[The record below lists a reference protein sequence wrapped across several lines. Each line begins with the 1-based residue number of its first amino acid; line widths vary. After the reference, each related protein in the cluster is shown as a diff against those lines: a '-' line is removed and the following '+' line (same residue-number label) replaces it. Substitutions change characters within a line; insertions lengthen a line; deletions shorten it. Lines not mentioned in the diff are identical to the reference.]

1 VLEHRTFSRQG
12 DDLRCEVPISLP
24 EAVLGD
30 VVEVPTLSGRPKMT
44 VPPETQN
51 GQVFGLRGHG
61 MPRLRG
67 EGKGDLMVLV
77 KVVLPQKLTSE
88 EKRLFEQFARLR
100 MDRTRAS
107 LGLR

>member
-1 VLEHRTFSRQG
+1 MLEHRTFSRQG
-12 DDLRCEVPISLP
+12 DDLRSEVPISLP

-51 GQVFGLRGHG
+51 GQVFRLRGHG

-100 MDRTRAS
+100 TDRTRAS